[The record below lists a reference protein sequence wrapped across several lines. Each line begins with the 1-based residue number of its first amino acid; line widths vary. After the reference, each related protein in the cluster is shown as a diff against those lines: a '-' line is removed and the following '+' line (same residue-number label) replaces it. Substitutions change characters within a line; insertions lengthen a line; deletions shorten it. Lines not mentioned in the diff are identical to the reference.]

1 MSSEKYIGLDVHQ
14 ATISVAVLDSRGK
27 LVMESIVET
36 KAATILDFFAGLRGT
51 LSVTFEEGTW
61 AAWLYDLLKPH
72 VDKLVVCNPRKNALL
87 KDGNKSDR
95 IDARKL
101 AELLRLDNLKP
112 VYHGETGVR
121 NAARTR
127 PELPDHRQRFDASH
141 ESPESVVSQL
151 GDSLCGPGRLLYP
164 PSPRAAGKD
173 PGSRRPP
180 ARRATLPATRHAATL
195 APTSAARTA
204 SRESEASH
212 HRQATEDSIA
222 RAHSLGLSGGSDP
235 DPASFSHQAPAV
247 GLQWTGVGDPH
258 QRGTPLRP
266 RPTAALQKA
275 GLHPGVEQ
283 GSQPRSERPIQSRR
297 YQGQWTARKSTRPG
311 ASDRSMVDTVQP
323 PGLPVSET
331 DRRRRD

>member
-1 MSSEKYIGLDVHQ
+1 MAKITLVPPP
-14 ATISVAVLDSRGK
+14 TIHPLGP
-27 LVMESIVET
+27 T
-36 KAATILDFFAGLRGT
+36 
-51 LSVTFEEGTW
+51 
-61 AAWLYDLLKPH
+61 
-72 VDKLVVCNPRKNALL
+72 
-87 KDGNKSDR
+87 
-95 IDARKL
+95 
-101 AELLRLDNLKP
+101 
-112 VYHGETGVR
+112 
-121 NAARTR
+121 TR
-127 PELPDHRQRFDASH
+127 
-141 ESPESVVSQL
+141 V
-151 GDSLCGPGRLLYP
+151 
-164 PSPRAAGKD
+164 AGKD

-283 GSQPRSERPIQSRR
+283 GSQPRSEI
-297 YQGQWTARKSTRPG
+297 W
-311 ASDRSMVDTVQP
+311 
-323 PGLPVSET
+323 
-331 DRRRRD
+331 